1 MLISDYASV
10 FFFARWNRVTLQRS
24 SMHRTERSC
33 NFKTEPDQRPPSS
46 ADAISECARANR
58 NAMPSCSQLDTVKIR
73 SRKNTVTQ
81 KYREWR
87 PKNPAGKNSRASF
100 RQRATMKVS
109 SPETKKARLCRA
121 FSRTYF
127 RPVHFASLAIW

>member
-1 MLISDYASV
+1 
-10 FFFARWNRVTLQRS
+10 ARSTSAVYG
-24 SMHRTERSC
+24 
-33 NFKTEPDQRPPSS
+33 

-109 SPETKKARLCRA
+109 NPESRKPGCAGLSHEIIFVQFISPAWRSGERGVKPFGSHC
-121 FSRTYF
+121 SCE
-127 RPVHFASLAIW
+127 